1 MSVRTLVPTGTRLRE
16 CRGMSHPVNKV
27 ISKSAFAGRG
37 QSIAIVVYL
46 FALPRPPT
54 HLKDSFDDADENEKP

>member
-1 MSVRTLVPTGTRLRE
+1 MSVRTSAPTGTRLRG

-27 ISKSAFAGRG
+27 ISKSAFEGRG
-37 QSIAIVVYL
+37 QSVVIVVYL

-54 HLKDSFDDADENEKP
+54 HLKDSFDDADENEQP